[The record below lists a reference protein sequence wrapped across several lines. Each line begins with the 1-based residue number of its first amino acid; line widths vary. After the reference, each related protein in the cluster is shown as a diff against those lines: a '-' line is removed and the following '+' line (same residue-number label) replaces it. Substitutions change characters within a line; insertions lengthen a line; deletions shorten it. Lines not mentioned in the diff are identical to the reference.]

1 MYKIYSLWLCL
12 SLSFGLL
19 PAKIQAQVT
28 DTIPNTPADTL
39 KKFETP
45 PEIIRKKPFL
55 QSKGFRAT
63 IVPAVL
69 IGYGLSTIK
78 DNGIYS
84 SYAAQRDLRQN
95 FPNFQTNLDDYLI
108 FAPFVELALAYGLQ
122 VKGNHDFL
130 NTGILIL
137 KAETINA
144 IAVFGLKSMTKQVRP
159 NGENSFSLP
168 SGHTAHAFLA
178 ASIIHSELRHRS
190 QWYGIGAYTIATSV
204 GALRMLNNKHWQSDV
219 FAGAGIGILSS
230 HLAYLSHRNRWGKKP
245 FISVSPSYLYG
256 SPAISL
262 SLDLYQAKLRQ
273 KPVYQP
279 QQKQRLMRYQT
290 S

>member
-1 MYKIYSLWLCL
+1 MHKFFSLWLCL
-12 SLSFGLL
+12 TLSLGLL
-19 PAKIQAQVT
+19 QTEVQAQIT
-28 DTIPNTPADTL
+28 DSLNITPADTL
-39 KKFETP
+39 KKFEDSP
-45 PEIIRKKPFL
+45 VAVRKKPFL

-69 IGYGLSTIK
+69 IGYGLTTIK
-78 DNGIYS
+78 GHGLYS
-84 SYAAQRDLRQN
+84 SYDAQRALQRT
-95 FPNFQTNLDDYLI
+95 FPNFHTTVDDYLI

-137 KAETINA
+137 KAEAINA
-144 IAVFGLKSMTKQVRP
+144 VAVFGLKSLTKQVRP
-159 NGENSFSLP
+159 NGENSYSLP

-178 ASIIHSELRHRS
+178 ASIIHSELRYRS
-190 QWYGIGAYTIATSV
+190 QWYGIGAYTIAASV

-230 HLAYLSHRNRWGKKP
+230 HLAYLSHRNRWGRKP
-245 FISVSPSYLYG
+245 TFAVSPTYLYG
-256 SPAISL
+256 APAIGL
-262 SLDLYQAKLRQ
+262 SIDLNHTKFRN
-273 KPVYQP
+273 KPVNHSFVNP
-279 QQKQRLMRYQT
+279 RMRHVK

>member
-1 MYKIYSLWLCL
+1 MHTQV
-12 SLSFGLL
+12 
-19 PAKIQAQVT
+19 QAQIT
-28 DTIPNTPADTL
+28 DSLKNTPADTL

-45 PEIIRKKPFL
+45 PIITHKKPFL

-69 IGYGLSTIK
+69 IGYGLTTIK
-78 DNGIYS
+78 DNGLYS
-84 SYAAQRDLRQN
+84 SYDAQRDLQRT
-95 FPNFQTNLDDYLI
+95 FPNFKTRVDDYLI
-108 FAPFVELALAYGLQ
+108 FAPFVELTLAYGLQ
-122 VKGNHDFL
+122 VKGDHDFL

-137 KAETINA
+137 KAEAINA
-144 IAVFGLKSMTKQVRP
+144 VAVFGLKSLTKQVRP
-159 NGENSFSLP
+159 NGENSYSLP

-178 ASIIHSELRHRS
+178 ASIIHSELRYRS

-230 HLAYLSHRNRWGKKP
+230 HLAYLSHRNRWGHKP
-245 FISVSPSYLYG
+245 AFSLNPTYLFG
-256 SPAISL
+256 VPAISL
-262 SLDLYQAKLRQ
+262 SLDLSHTKFRNKPIYRMQQQVITRVHHQ
-273 KPVYQP
+273 K
-279 QQKQRLMRYQT
+279 